1 MIKRAKSG
9 AAVPHAAEDP
19 SALRSLLV
27 DRYGDLKSRLARRL
41 GSTDWA
47 EEALQDTYLKLDSTG
62 DDGLIRNPMAYLF
75 RAAFNTALNQRRSG
89 NEKLTDS
96 EVEALLHVPD
106 EAPDPLR
113 IVEARSEAV
122 RLKDILKELP
132 PRARGMLL
140 AARLD
145 GWTRQ
150 QIADHFGISVS
161 LVGKELRWAEDYCVS
176 RFTKNSRP

>member
-1 MIKRAKSG
+1 MIKRAKIGS
-9 AAVPHAAEDP
+9 AVPDAAGGS

-27 DRYGDLKSRLARRL
+27 DRYSDLKSRLARRL

-47 EEALQDTYLKLDSTG
+47 EEALQDTYIKLDSAG
-62 DDGLIRNPMAYLF
+62 DDGFIRNPMAYLF

-89 NEKLTDS
+89 NDRLSES
-96 EVEALLHVPD
+96 EVEALLQVPD
-106 EAPDPLR
+106 DAPDSLR
-113 IVEARSEAV
+113 ILEAKSDAV
-122 RLKDILKELP
+122 LLKDILKELP

-161 LVGKELRWAEDYCVS
+161 LVGKELRWAEDYCLS
-176 RFTKNSRP
+176 RFTKNGRP